1 MEFIKVIKNNHSP
14 YYELQLNNNSTCKI
28 DINSLEK
35 IKNVIIDKYNINTK
49 PSWYCTSNGYIACS
63 ITQFP
68 GNTLYIHRYL
78 MNQFEYD
85 GKLSVDHINRD
96 KTDNRL
102 SNLRIATQSEQNHNR
117 TLKERNYIKPD
128 GFDVEFQLPEY
139 IEYQAESKIKT
150 TKDDKEIES
159 TLPAHFRIHSKYI
172 GFDKHSTKSNKLTIK
187 ERLSNAL
194 SKRYNLV
201 INNSTKNIKDLYI
214 DGYQFNSN
222 QEFEK
227 HTIEC
232 INVLCG
238 FNIDKIP
245 SDDDFLED
253 SRIKKSNIPTYVY
266 YTPPKNSRGSQLT
279 YDKNNKETKERTQ
292 FSSSGSKFKS
302 LDDKFDEIIAL
313 MHKNKV
319 EFIWNEKPSFIDDKN
334 QVSDIKSNSEYSL
347 EWLNEIKSS
356 RIEKKQRDKHNPVD
370 IIIIKKL
377 NTYFNNKINKTVT
390 SDIIQLTTD
399 RITLIINDKISNNNI
414 DIGKVAD
421 DYTNHTNLDFI
432 DEYNKIKKE
441 IEEESEKRK
450 ESQINNLLNRKPI
463 IQDNGSEVQSNPTKV
478 TEVKPLI
485 IKKNGW
491 KIDVITI
498 INMVKD
504 KGILTFNEIAQK
516 YKDIDGNSI
525 SLSDVQNICSPG
537 RSYWLDKED
546 FEEDFP
552 MTYQEYKSKRDSNV
566 RIEMSNKAHQ
576 KLNSS
581 NIGNEKYLEI
591 CKTNSISKRTCDSQ
605 TMVDIFLD
613 KYTSLTAAKSSLK
626 HTNKNNEQ
634 VTGAMVTQIWNGS
647 TTLFE
652 SDFEGRTDIT
662 YSKYLTDVKEDKTN
676 FTKDLEN
683 KEKYEQ
689 FLSDVENKKIKELT
703 RTHIKYLKMFGK
715 DDKFIIDL
723 RAKIKAQ

>member
-1 MEFIKVIKNNHSP
+1 MEFIKVIKNNQTP

-28 DINSLEK
+28 DINSLDK
-35 IKNVIIDKYNINTK
+35 IKTVILDKYKINTK
-49 PSWYCTSNGYIACS
+49 PTWYITSNGYVACS
-63 ITQFP
+63 ITKFP
-68 GNTLYIHRYL
+68 GNTIYMHRYL
-78 MNQFEYD
+78 MNQIEYD

-139 IEYQAESKIKT
+139 IEYQDESKIKT
-150 TKDDKEIES
+150 TKDDKEIEY

-187 ERLSNAL
+187 ERLNNAL
-194 SKRYNLV
+194 SKRYNL
-201 INNSTKNIKDLYI
+201 IINSTKNIKDLYI

-238 FNIDKIP
+238 INIDKIP

-253 SRIKKSNIPTYVY
+253 SRIKKTNVPKYVSYSPT
-266 YTPPKNSRGSQLT
+266 KGSRGSQLT
-279 YDKNNKETKERTQ
+279 YDHNNKESKVRIQ

-302 LDDKFDEIIAL
+302 LDDKFEELISL

-319 EFIWNEKPSFIDDKN
+319 KFIWNEKPGFIDDN
-334 QVSDIKSNSEYSL
+334 NIIKIQISNL
-347 EWLNEIKSS
+347 ELSTKWLQEIKTS
-356 RIEKKQRDKHNPVD
+356 RIDKIVREKHNPVD
-370 IIIIKKL
+370 IIIIHKL
-377 NTYFNNKINKTVT
+377 NDDFNNKINKTVT
-390 SDIIQLTTD
+390 AHIIQLSTD
-399 RITLIINDKISNNNI
+399 RITKIINNELLHDNSS
-414 DIGKVAD
+414 KVVTD
-421 DYTNHTNLDFI
+421 FINHTNLDFI
-432 DEYNKIKKE
+432 TKYNIIKKE
-441 IEEESEKRK
+441 IEDEDLKRK
-450 ESQINNLLNRKPI
+450 ELKISGLLKDKKTI
-463 IQDNGSEVQSNPTKV
+463 IVNQEGENI
-478 TEVKPLI
+478 EVKKKYPRI
-485 IKKNGW
+485 IKNGW
-491 KIDVITI
+491 KIDVLTI
-498 INMVKD
+498 ILMVKD
-504 KGILTFNEIAQK
+504 KGTLTFNEISQK

-546 FEEDFP
+546 FEDDFP
-552 MTYQEYKSKRDSNV
+552 MTYQEYKEKRESNV
-566 RIEMSNKAHQ
+566 RIMMANQA
-576 KLNSS
+576 NS
-581 NIGNEKYLEI
+581 NIKDKVGDQKYLEI
-591 CKTNSISKRTCDSQ
+591 CKTNAIAKRSCDSK
-605 TMVDIFLD
+605 TMVNIFLD
-613 KYTSLTAAKSSLK
+613 KYTTLTANKAALK

-647 TTLFE
+647 TTLFD

-662 YSKYLTDVKEDKTN
+662 YQKYLQDVKEDKTY

>member
-1 MEFIKVIKNNHSP
+1 MEFIKVIKNNQPP
-14 YYELQLNNNSTCKI
+14 YYELQLSNASCKI
-28 DINSLEK
+28 DIDSLDK
-35 IKNVIIDKYNINTK
+35 ISNVRIPGICIKFTPVWYIN
-49 PSWYCTSNGYIACS
+49 NGYISCS
-63 ITQFP
+63 IP
-68 GNTLYIHRYL
+68 ESKNISESRCIYMHRYL
-78 MNQFEYD
+78 MNQFQYD

-102 SNLRIATQSEQNHNR
+102 SNLRIVLQSEQNHNR

-319 EFIWNEKPSFIDDKN
+319 EFIWNEKPNFIDDKN

-377 NTYFNNKINKTVT
+377 NTDFNNKINKTVT

-421 DYTNHTNLDFI
+421 DYTNHTNSGFI

-463 IQDNGSEVQSNPTKV
+463 VENNPVKVPEVQN
-478 TEVKPLI
+478 KPKI

-504 KGILTFNEIAQK
+504 KGTLTFNEIAQK

-566 RIEMSNKAHQ
+566 RIEMSNKTHQ

-581 NIGNEKYLEI
+581 NIGEQKYLDI
-591 CKTNSISKRTCDSQ
+591 CKTNAIAKRSCDSK
-605 TMVDIFLD
+605 TMVNIFLD
-613 KYTSLTAAKSSLK
+613 KYTTLTANKAALK

>member
-1 MEFIKVIKNNHSP
+1 MEFIKIIKNNQPP
-14 YYELQLNNNSTCKI
+14 YYELKIYNNLTCKI
-28 DINSLEK
+28 DLNSLDK
-35 IKNVIIDKYNINTK
+35 ISNVYIPGVCIKFT
-49 PSWYCTSNGYIACS
+49 PTWYLNNGYIMCS
-63 ITQFP
+63 IPESKNISESHTI
-68 GNTLYIHRYL
+68 YMHRYL

-102 SNLRIATQSEQNHNR
+102 SNLRIATQSDQNHNR

-302 LDDKFDEIIAL
+302 LDDKFDEIISL

-377 NTYFNNKINKTVT
+377 NTDFNNKINKTVT

-421 DYTNHTNLDFI
+421 DYTNHTNSDFI

-463 IQDNGSEVQSNPTKV
+463 GENNPVKV
-478 TEVKPLI
+478 PEVKPLI

-491 KIDVITI
+491 KIDVLTI
-498 INMVKD
+498 ILMVQD
-504 KGILTFNEIAQK
+504 KGTLTFNEIAKK

-552 MTYQEYKSKRDSNV
+552 MTYQEYKDKRASNV
-566 RIEMSNKAHQ
+566 RIMMANQA
-576 KLNSS
+576 NS
-581 NIGNEKYLEI
+581 NIKDKVGDEKYLEI

-626 HTNKNNEQ
+626 HTNKNGEQ
-634 VTGAMVTQIWNGS
+634 VTVAMVTQIWNGG

-652 SDFEGRTDIT
+652 SDFEERTDIS
-662 YSKYLTDVKEDKTN
+662 YSKYLVDVKEDKTT

-689 FLSDVENKKIKELT
+689 VLSDVENKKIKELT

>member
-1 MEFIKVIKNNHSP
+1 MEFIKIIKNNQTP

-28 DINSLEK
+28 DINSLDK
-35 IKNVIIDKYNINTK
+35 IKTVIIDKYKINTK
-49 PSWYCTSNGYIACS
+49 PAWYITSNGYIACS
-63 ITQFP
+63 ITKLP
-68 GNTLYIHRYL
+68 VNTLYMHRYL

-85 GKLSVDHINRD
+85 GKISVDHINRD

-102 SNLRIATQSEQNHNR
+102 SNLRICTQSDQNHNQN
-117 TLKERNYIKPD
+117 KQERNFIKLD
-128 GFDVEFQLPEY
+128 GFETEIQLPQY
-139 IEYQAESKIKT
+139 IEYQKESTIKT
-150 TKDDKEIES
+150 TKDGKEIE
-159 TLPAHFRIHSKYI
+159 TILPDHFRIYSTYLD
-172 GFDKHSTKSNKLTIK
+172 FDKHSTKSNKLTIK
-187 ERLSNAL
+187 ERLNNAL
-194 SKRYNLV
+194 SKRYNL
-201 INNSTKNIKDLYI
+201 IINSTKNIKDLYI

-238 FNIDKIP
+238 INIDKIP

-253 SRIKKSNIPTYVY
+253 SRIKKSNVPKYVSY
-266 YTPPKNSRGSQLT
+266 SPAKGSRGSQLT
-279 YDKNNKETKERTQ
+279 YDHNNKEAKVRIQ

-302 LDDKFDEIIAL
+302 LDDKFDEIITL

-319 EFIWNEKPSFIDDKN
+319 EFIWNEKPNFIDDKN
-334 QVSDIKSNSEYSL
+334 QISDIKTNSEYSL
-347 EWLNEIKSS
+347 EWLNEIKAS
-356 RIEKKQRDKHNPVD
+356 RLEKKQRDKHNPID

-377 NTYFNNKINKTVT
+377 NTDFNNKINKTVT

-421 DYTNHTNLDFI
+421 DYTNHTNSDFI

-441 IEEESEKRK
+441 IEEESEKRRELQLNK
-450 ESQINNLLNRKPI
+450 LHRKIIDSDKTFQIQTKP
-463 IQDNGSEVQSNPTKV
+463 K
-478 TEVKPLI
+478 I

-491 KIDVITI
+491 KIDVLTI
-498 INMVKD
+498 ILMVKD
-504 KGILTFNEIAQK
+504 KGTLTFNEIAQK

-552 MTYQEYKSKRDSNV
+552 MTYQEYKDKRESNV

-581 NIGNEKYLEI
+581 NIGDQKYLEI
-591 CKTNSISKRTCDSQ
+591 CKTNAIAKRSCDSK
-605 TMVDIFLD
+605 TMVNIFLD
-613 KYTSLTAAKSSLK
+613 KYTTLTANKAALK

-662 YSKYLTDVKEDKTN
+662 YQKYLQDVKEDKTY

-723 RAKIKAQ
+723 RNKIKDQ